1 MSLKIS
7 PFAPKKN
14 HKFSEI
20 IGVSVSSTNCGLKK
34 NNKADLVLIKFDFPS
49 NIISFFT
56 NSKTPGAPVIWNKSI
71 SKYSK
76 VSAILINSGNA
87 NVFTGKHGKISVKEI
102 VENLAK
108 ELRVPKEQ
116 IYIASTGVIGEKL
129 DYKKILNKIPFLIKK
144 LKNDQQS
151 WQNAADAIRTTD
163 TYSKIVSLKSNKGNY
178 FTLNGIAKGSGMI
191 SPNMATMLAFIF
203 TDFEIKE
210 NLFKKKISGIIDNTF
225 NSITVDGDTSTSDM
239 VLIVSVRNEISK
251 KRVVTKKVRDEFFL
265 SLEDISQKLS
275 LLIVKDGEG
284 ASKFISI
291 HVLGAKN
298 NDNAK
303 KVAFSIGNSPLFK
316 TSLSGSELNWGRI
329 IMAIGKANVKINQ
342 EKVSIKF
349 GKYFIIKNGE
359 YISKNR
365 NHINKYIKT
374 DNIDLIVDLGVS
386 NGQAKIWTCDLTK
399 EYIKINTDYL
409 T

>member
-1 MSLKIS
+1 MSLKTS
-7 PFAPKKN
+7 PFAPKKI
-14 HKFSEI
+14 HKFSKI
-20 IGVSVSSTNCGLKK
+20 IGVNVSSINCGLKK
-34 NNKADLVLIKFDFPS
+34 NNKADLVLIKFDYPS

-56 NSKTPGAPVIWNKSI
+56 NSKTPGAPIIWNKSI

-87 NVFTGKHGKISVKEI
+87 NVFTGKHGKMSVKKI

-108 ELRVPKEQ
+108 ELRVPKEE
-116 IYIASTGVIGEKL
+116 IYLASTGVIGEKL
-129 DYKKILNKIPFLIKK
+129 DFKKILSKIPFLIKN
-144 LKNDQQS
+144 LKNDHSS
-151 WQNAADAIRTTD
+151 WKNAADAIRTTD
-163 TYSKIVSLKSNKGNY
+163 TYSKIASLKSNKGNH
-178 FTLNGIAKGSGMI
+178 FSLNGMAKGSGMI

-210 NLFKKKISGIIDNTF
+210 SLFKKKISEIINNTF

-239 VLIVSVRNEISK
+239 VLIVSVRNEIYK
-251 KRVVTKKVRDEFFL
+251 KRAITKKVRDDFFIA
-265 SLEDISQKLS
+265 LEEISQKLS
-275 LLIVKDGEG
+275 HLIVKDGEG

-291 HVLGAKN
+291 NVLGAKN
-298 NDNAK
+298 YDDAK

-329 IMAIGKANVKINQ
+329 IMAVGKANVKINP
-342 EKVSIKF
+342 EKISIKF
-349 GKYFIIKNGE
+349 GKYEILKNGE
-359 YISKNR
+359 YIRKNK
-365 NHINKYIKT
+365 NHLKKYIKS
-374 DNIDLIVDLGVS
+374 DNIELIVNLGVS

>member
-7 PFAPKKN
+7 PFAPKKI
-14 HKFSEI
+14 HKFSKI
-20 IGVSVSSTNCGLKK
+20 VGINVSSINCGLKK
-34 NNKADLVLIKFDFPS
+34 NNKADLVLIKFDCPS

-71 SKYSK
+71 SQYSK

-87 NVFTGKHGKISVKEI
+87 NVFTGKHGMMSVKKI

-108 ELRVPKEQ
+108 KLGVPKKE

-129 DYKKILNKIPFLIKK
+129 DFKKILNKIPFLIKN
-144 LKNDQQS
+144 LKNDHLS
-151 WQNAADAIRTTD
+151 WKKAADAIRTTD
-163 TYSKIVSLKSNKGNY
+163 TYSKITSLKSKKGNH

-191 SPNMATMLAFIF
+191 FPNMATMLAFIF
-203 TDFEIKE
+203 TDFEIKS
-210 NLFKKKISGIIDNTF
+210 LFKKKISGIINNTF

-239 VLIVSVRNEISK
+239 VLIVSVNNKISK
-251 KRVVTKKVRDEFFL
+251 KRAITKKVRDDFFIA
-265 SLEDISQKLS
+265 LEEISKKLS
-275 LLIVKDGEG
+275 HLIVKDGEG
-284 ASKFISI
+284 VSKFISI
-291 HVLGAKN
+291 NVLGAKN
-298 NDNAK
+298 YDNAK

-329 IMAIGKANVKINQ
+329 IMAIGKANVKINP
-342 EKVSIKF
+342 EKISIKF
-349 GKYFIIKNGE
+349 GKYVILKNGE
-359 YISKNR
+359 YISKNK
-365 NHINKYIKT
+365 NHLNKYIKSKK
-374 DNIDLIVDLGVS
+374 IELIVDLGVS